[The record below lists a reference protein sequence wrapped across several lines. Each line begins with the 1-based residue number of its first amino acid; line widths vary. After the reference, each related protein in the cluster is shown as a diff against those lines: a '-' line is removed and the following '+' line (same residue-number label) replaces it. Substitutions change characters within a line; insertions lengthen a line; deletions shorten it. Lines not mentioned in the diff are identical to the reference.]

1 MLAVI
6 SSCFCLIGVINKY
19 DVFYFIFFFKVWS
32 GRIFISPEDLLY
44 LSDKEFKGSCLLQFK
59 VDGTGSAM
67 MELDSFGQWNGR
79 VLE

>member
-1 MLAVI
+1 MMF
-6 SSCFCLIGVINKY
+6 S
-19 DVFYFIFFFKVWS
+19 IFFSFLKFGQGESLLVQ
-32 GRIFISPEDLLY
+32 RISFY